1 MFAFREI
8 FLSHAA
14 DYDELAVFLTKM
26 NLTYNKYG
34 VDYCI
39 GAYHS
44 DTDEL
49 LGTASLS
56 GHVIHNVA
64 VNPAYQK
71 QGLTTALLSAI
82 MSYGASKH
90 IFYFQLF
97 TKPQNISLFCNAGF
111 RLVEQVSPYVALLEF
126 GQQTPESWCRR
137 VIRENN
143 LSSTDSYAAI
153 VMNCNPYTLGH
164 KYLIERATENEQNV
178 LIFVVEENRSMLPFA
193 DRYRLM
199 QEDLQN
205 RPQIKLCPSG
215 PYIISQGTFPSY
227 FLKSS
232 DKLLAQTL
240 LDASLFAHKIA
251 PLLHISARY
260 IGTEPQDIVTKTYN
274 QTLQHILEKSHIEV
288 KEIPRVEYNGAPIS
302 ASAVRMHWKNQNWA
316 ILEKLVPASTLS
328 YLQKNTYAAVLA
340 KYEERT
346 HWHDNANSSFGI

>member
-1 MFAFREI
+1 MTRTKNESTIRLYLIPEKIAGEGGKRCTQRTDQSWRRLRERKFWLRPI
-8 FLSHAA
+8 GEPAEEILSGIPA
-14 DYDELAVFLTKM
+14 FLTKM
-26 NLTYNKYG
+26 NLTYNRYG

-44 DTDEL
+44 DTNEL

-56 GHVIHNVA
+56 GHVIHNIA
-64 VNPAYQK
+64 VNPVYQK

-82 MSYGASKH
+82 MSYGTSKH

-111 RLVEQVSPYVALLEF
+111 RLVEEASPYVALLEF

-137 VIRENN
+137 IIRENN

-164 KYLIERATENEQNV
+164 KYLIEQAAAIEQNV

-205 RPQIKLCPSG
+205 HPQIK
-215 PYIISQGTFPSY
+215 
-227 FLKSS
+227 
-232 DKLLAQTL
+232 
-240 LDASLFAHKIA
+240 
-251 PLLHISARY
+251 PL
-260 IGTEPQDIVTKTYN
+260 
-274 QTLQHILEKSHIEV
+274 
-288 KEIPRVEYNGAPIS
+288 PR
-302 ASAVRMHWKNQNWA
+302 SAVSKSRQK
-316 ILEKLVPASTLS
+316 ASRSPGLRS
-328 YLQKNTYAAVLA
+328 
-340 KYEERT
+340 
-346 HWHDNANSSFGI
+346 